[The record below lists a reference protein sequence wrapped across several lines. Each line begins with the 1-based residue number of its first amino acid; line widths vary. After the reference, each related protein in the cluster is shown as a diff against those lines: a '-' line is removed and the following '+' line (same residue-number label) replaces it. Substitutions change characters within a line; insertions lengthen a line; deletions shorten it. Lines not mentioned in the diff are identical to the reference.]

1 MTKPTNSQIIQAV
14 LDVIAAI
21 GMALL
26 ALFKQTTLLDVLA
39 VTIRLIFFLYGVFF
53 MAIQDSGSNYQF
65 YDNKLRT
72 AYKLEII

>member
-26 ALFKQTTLLDVLA
+26 ALFKQF
-39 VTIRLIFFLYGVFF
+39 RLPFLTFGCPSRDY
-53 MAIQDSGSNYQF
+53 
-65 YDNKLRT
+65 T
-72 AYKLEII
+72 AYSFYMEF

>member
-26 ALFKQTTLLDVLA
+26 ALFK
-39 VTIRLIFFLYGVFF
+39 
-53 MAIQDSGSNYQF
+53 
-65 YDNKLRT
+65 
-72 AYKLEII
+72 